1 MAKKEYIERNA
12 VVNGLR
18 AAIKKYSDDKS
29 EANIITALI
38 FQRFAKEIE
47 AIPAADVEPVR
58 HGHWIYKKH
67 TKLVSTGAARTAE
80 EGGAYVVKKRITVKV
95 PYCSI
100 CGERGGDDKLDAT
113 PFCPNCGAIMD
124 GDTDANGN
132 DNKTPKT

>member
-1 MAKKEYIERNA
+1 MAEKEYIERNA

-58 HGHWIYKKH
+58 HGRWIYNPNGMDFN
-67 TKLVSTGAARTAE
+67 LGAWECSVCTQKNNNLPCNRN
-80 EGGAYVVKKRITVKV
+80 IS
-95 PYCSI
+95 PYI
-100 CGERGGDDKLDAT
+100 CVGSKY
-113 PFCPNCGAIMD
+113 CPNCGARMD

-132 DNKTPKT
+132 DNKTPET

>member
-1 MAKKEYIERNA
+1 MVEKEYIERNA

-58 HGHWIYKKH
+58 HGHWYN
-67 TKLVSTGAARTAE
+67 
-80 EGGAYVVKKRITVKV
+80 
-95 PYCSI
+95 
-100 CGERGGDDKLDAT
+100 RGGRFRCSVCDNKALLKDIGGTGGWSHEYEQQKS
-113 PFCPNCGAIMD
+113 PYCPNCGA
-124 GDTDANGN
+124 
-132 DNKTPKT
+132 KLC

>member
-1 MAKKEYIERNA
+1 MAEKEYIERNA

-58 HGHWIYKKH
+58 HGHIIWKRRHRGGFRHAKCLHRFCNFVIEDNAPCKH
-67 TKLVSTGAARTAE
+67 IAKIDDRYTTDE
-80 EGGAYVVKKRITVKV
+80 
-95 PYCSI
+95 PYCSE
-100 CGERGGDDKLDAT
+100 CGKLLGDFLNY
-113 PFCPNCGAIMD
+113 CGNCGARMD
-124 GDTDANGN
+124 GDVDA
-132 DNKTPKT
+132 

>member
-1 MAKKEYIERNA
+1 MAEKEYIERNA

-58 HGHWIYKKH
+58 HGHWYN
-67 TKLVSTGAARTAE
+67 
-80 EGGAYVVKKRITVKV
+80 
-95 PYCSI
+95 
-100 CGERGGDDKLDAT
+100 RGGRFRCSVCDNKALLKDIGGTGGWSHEYEQQKS
-113 PFCPNCGAIMD
+113 PYCPNCGAKMD
-124 GDTDANGN
+124 
-132 DNKTPKT
+132 DNEVE